1 MCGWHM
7 GWGLFD
13 CKIKLVHPKGNQPRI
28 FIGRTGAEAE
38 APVLWPPD
46 VKSWLFGRDPD
57 AKEDRKQKEKGTTED
72 EMVGWH
78 HWLDGHESEQA
89 LGDGKGQ
96 GSLACSSAWGCKVSD
111 MTELLNSNNCILP
124 YTGNFRTTLCFTPR
138 HPPQWACPASRLL
151 SAGEGWSIWNP
162 DQLIISFSLEYF
174 FNEAGTCL

>member
-1 MCGWHM
+1 M
-7 GWGLFD
+7 L
-13 CKIKLVHPKGNQPRI
+13 KLKHQYFGHLMWR
-28 FIGRTGAEAE
+28 A
-38 APVLWPPD
+38 D
-46 VKSWLFGRDPD
+46 SGRDPD
-57 AKEDRKQKEKGTTED
+57 AREDRKQKEKGTTED

-89 LGDGKGQ
+89 PGDGKGQ

-111 MTELLNSNNCILP
+111 MTELLNSNNSILP